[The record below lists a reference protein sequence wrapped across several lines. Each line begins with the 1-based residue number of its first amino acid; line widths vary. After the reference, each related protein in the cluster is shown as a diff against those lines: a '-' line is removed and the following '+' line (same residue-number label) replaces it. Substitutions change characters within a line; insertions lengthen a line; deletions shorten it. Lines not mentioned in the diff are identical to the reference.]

1 MLLVFY
7 LSLMSHEFH
16 VSTTVVEYKQEQ
28 NTLQITA
35 QTFIDDL
42 ESALRLDHPEIR
54 LAPDSDAEKINQ
66 LLAHYFTKN
75 MNLESANVR
84 LPLQY
89 LGKEYKNDIAV
100 HYIELKLEDVLLDL
114 KIENRI
120 LLSLFDDQKNIVHF
134 KQEQNRKSFL
144 LDKNNPYIRFDLD
157 PLNQK
162 E

>member
-1 MLLVFY
+1 MIQSFCSMLLVFY

-66 LLAHYFTKN
+66 LLAH
-75 MNLESANVR
+75 
-84 LPLQY
+84 
-89 LGKEYKNDIAV
+89 I
-100 HYIELKLEDVLLDL
+100 KL
-114 KIENRI
+114 
-120 LLSLFDDQKNIVHF
+120 
-134 KQEQNRKSFL
+134 
-144 LDKNNPYIRFDLD
+144 
-157 PLNQK
+157 
-162 E
+162 